1 MPRSLSTRSAC
12 RDKRSPVTS
21 VNLTSV
27 NRCLFTD
34 ALQFLC
40 CVLGW
45 AAPRPL
51 GSFPSLTPGDRQFP
65 ARDEPLQS
73 FFPQFAQTGSVKP
86 SLRRACNQPRRIKNG
101 DSPCDES
108 PAARVL
114 HCQTPPHQLHYV
126 WDVPRCHR
134 PSPSPSPALP
144 SQERVGNRRRWRPI
158 YNVEWTGLSHTS
170 RS

>member
-21 VNLTSV
+21 VSLTSL

-73 FFPQFAQTGSVKP
+73 FFSQF
-86 SLRRACNQPRRIKNG
+86 RR
-101 DSPCDES
+101 
-108 PAARVL
+108 RV
-114 HCQTPPHQLHYV
+114 QLSHLCV
-126 WDVPRCHR
+126 
-134 PSPSPSPALP
+134 
-144 SQERVGNRRRWRPI
+144 ERVIGPVESKTAIRPAMNPQRPAYCIAKLPLTNCITSGMYLDAIGQVRALHRHSRRKS
-158 YNVEWTGLSHTS
+158 V
-170 RS
+170 